1 MASITN
7 NSKKYGE
14 GHSIILKKSAPS
26 VATRLMTSNGYT
38 MNKSTFTI
46 TLSPKNV
53 SKVIAFPSGNAELY
67 LIDDKKKVILIT
79 GNTGPS
85 GINILFNHNS
95 SNAKSNTNLLTEI
108 KENISMWIFQAHY
121 ENRKLLT
128 EDDIIKMLG
137 KNDQHYQTTYYD
149 SAVKQLAELKKHVR
163 SGGYDYER
171 QSGNLTAQMYNL
183 ARKLTGKHADNW
195 NPADVWMIRKGFDLT
210 PINNAQNFENLN
222 QLIAEA
228 FYKNKDIVPIS
239 LKNVTTPQA
248 SSSVNDPAVL
258 LNRNIDLNLS
268 FHKVDL
274 SNTFNNFILESKSGF
289 SVRVGYKTSSLGVYI
304 EGRMKGAGY
313 QLGAVDAG
321 DYKNEVKTLHKYDL
335 RSGKINFLETDIKKA
350 KEELK
355 EVFKVTSRVSYT
367 IQDYDE
373 AMRLVDSGDTLVQ
386 SRFANLISYLYSYL
400 VLPESF
406 ESHMKFC
413 YFSSKKITNKSA
425 LYLILQ

>member
-1 MASITN
+1 MASVTN

-26 VATRLMTSNGYT
+26 VAVQLMTSNGYT

-53 SKVIAFPSGNAELY
+53 SKVISFPSGKAELY
-67 LIDDKKKVILIT
+67 LIDDNKKVILIT
-79 GNTGPS
+79 GNTGRR
-85 GINILFNHNS
+85 GIDVLFNHNS
-95 SNAKSNTNLLTEI
+95 ANAKSNTNLLTEI
-108 KENISMWIFQAHY
+108 KENISMWVFQAHY

-137 KNDQHYQTTYYD
+137 KNDQYYRTTYYE

-171 QSGNLTAQMYNL
+171 QSGNLTKRMYKL
-183 ARKLTGKHADNW
+183 ARELTGKHPDNW

-210 PINNAQNFENLN
+210 PINKAQNFENLN

-248 SSSVNDPAVL
+248 SSSINDPTVL
-258 LNRNIDLNLS
+258 LNKNVGLDLS
-268 FHKVDL
+268 FDKVDL
-274 SNTFNNFILESKSGF
+274 SNTFNNFIIGSKSGF
-289 SVRVGYKTSSLGVYI
+289 QLRVGYKTHTLGVYI

-321 DYKNEVKTLHKYDL
+321 DYKKEVKSIHKYDL
-335 RSGKINFLETDIKKA
+335 RSGDINSLETDIEKA
-350 KEELK
+350 KQELK
-355 EVFKVTSRVSYT
+355 EIFRVTSRVSYT
-367 IQDYDE
+367 IQDYDD

-400 VLPESF
+400 ILPESF